1 MTMSNILSCLENAGT
16 VIIAGHTR
24 PDGDCVGACMG
35 LWHYIHD
42 NYPHIRA
49 DVRLEPIPD
58 SYKVVAGTDQ
68 IISTYDDDKC
78 YDLFIAL
85 DASDTGRLAGAGRY
99 FETAGHRIC
108 IDHHISNPSYAD
120 ENYILPGASST
131 CEILADLMDMRKVS
145 VEAATALYMGIICD
159 TGVFKYSS
167 TSHHTMD
174 VAGQLMEKGIPYSDL
189 IDGVFYRKTFMQNQL
204 LGKCLTKAGLALDGR
219 IIVCVVDRSV
229 LDSFHA
235 AHSDLE
241 GVIDQLR
248 VTEGIEVAV
257 LASETDAAGYK
268 FSLRSNHC
276 VDVSSIAA
284 CFGGGGHV
292 RAAGFSAAGDPW
304 ENYRKVEQMI
314 KEQLEACTM
323 E

>member
-1 MTMSNILSCLENAGT
+1 MTMNNILSCLERART
-16 VIIAGHTR
+16 VMIAGHTR

-49 DVRLEPIPD
+49 DVRLEPVSD
-58 SYKVVAGTDQ
+58 SYKVVSCTEL
-68 IISTYDDDKC
+68 IMNTYDDDTV

-85 DASDTGRLAGAGRY
+85 DASDLGRLAGAVKY

-120 ENYILPGASST
+120 ENHILPDASST
-131 CEILADLMDMRKVS
+131 CEVLADLMDMEKISRD
-145 VEAATALYMGIICD
+145 AATALYMGIICD
-159 TGVFKYSS
+159 TGVFKYSN

-174 VAGQLMEKGIPYSDL
+174 VAGKLMEKGIPYSDL

-204 LGKCLTKAGLALDGR
+204 LGHCLTDAKLTLGGKV
-219 IIVCVVDRSV
+219 IVSVVDSTV

-235 AHSDLE
+235 AHADLE

-257 LASETDAAGYK
+257 LASETDQVGYK
-268 FSLRSNHC
+268 FSLRSNHY

-284 CFGGGGHV
+284 EFGGGGHV

-304 ENYRKVEQMI
+304 ENYRKVENMI